1 MDFFIKYWSQIAVI
15 IGLIGY
21 VLKTIFDYKIRNR
34 ELRNKYFYELKA
46 KKIIE
51 LHSELV
57 EIKIFI
63 DRKSYT
69 EGFHQEVFRK
79 RKALDKY
86 YWESQLYFN
95 KKTQLAFTNF
105 IQGVS
110 YYEIKDFE
118 KEYPN
123 FENDYYL
130 FNKLLLKEFKKEIL

>member
-21 VLKTIFDYKIRNR
+21 VLKTIFDYRIRNR

-57 EIKIFI
+57 EIKIMI
-63 DRKSYT
+63 DRSQYT
-69 EGFHQEVFRK
+69 EGFHKELLSR

-86 YWESQLYFN
+86 YWDGQLFFN
-95 KKTQLAFTNF
+95 KKTQSAFNLF
-105 IQGVS
+105 IQGIS
-110 YYEIKDFE
+110 YYEIKDFD

-123 FENDYYL
+123 MENEYNL